1 MNQTAIPNS
10 EISGQ
15 VRLARIAPPIVSIAL
30 LVTIGPI
37 IAQAVNSAAI
47 ILFEL
52 GHVSS
57 LAVKIFCNN

>member
-1 MNQTAIPNS
+1 MNQTAASNS
-10 EISGQ
+10 EISRQ
-15 VRLARIAPPIVSIAL
+15 AWLARIAAPIASIAL

-37 IAQAVNSAAI
+37 IAQAVHSAAI

>member
-1 MNQTAIPNS
+1 MNQTAAPNS

-15 VRLARIAPPIVSIAL
+15 ARLARIAQPIVSITL

-37 IAQAVNSAAI
+37 IAQAVHSAAV

-52 GHVSS
+52 GRVSS
-57 LAVKIFCNN
+57 LAVKIFCS